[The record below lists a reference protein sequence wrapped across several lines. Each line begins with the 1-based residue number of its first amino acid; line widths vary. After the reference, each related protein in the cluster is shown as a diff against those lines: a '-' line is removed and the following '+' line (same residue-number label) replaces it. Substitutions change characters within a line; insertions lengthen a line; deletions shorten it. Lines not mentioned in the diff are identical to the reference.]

1 MDLFKRLQGMYLDG
15 KITWDEWTCI
25 IQSIHVH
32 ADLPQATVKCGTD
45 SYQYAKRLVKG
56 DEPWLYDND
65 EDKTKVYNKVHQ
77 DLASV

>member
-45 SYQYAKRLVKG
+45 SYQYAKKLVKG
-56 DEPWLYDND
+56 HKQGVSQSTSRLEEPW
-65 EDKTKVYNKVHQ
+65 V
-77 DLASV
+77 SV